1 MGTMMKRLRIPTFHF
16 SPFQWWLAAL
26 ATVMAIGASAGL
38 IVFARGLVV
47 TNLTD
52 LVPWGLWIALDMSSI
67 ALSAGAF
74 LLCAAVYLLGLKQ
87 FQPVARTAT
96 FVGLIGYSM
105 AMLCLVLDI
114 GRPDRFWHAWVFW
127 NPHSVLWEVTMCISL
142 YFAVLALETAPIVG
156 HAEWMQRRWPRLAQ
170 RLTSVHHLAPILAVV
185 GLGLSMLHQS
195 SLGAT
200 YGILKARPIWYRPD
214 LSVLFIASAIAA
226 GPSLTIFASMLAARL
241 TRRAHVNDALFE
253 KLAHYIGWVL
263 VVYLYFRF
271 WDAFSMTYTYLPG
284 RTEGLGLLTSGALSF
299 NFWVGEILLGAVIP
313 ILLLLTPRLRRIP
326 LVRMIAL
333 ALVVGGVVAYRWDTN
348 MVGQM
353 VMLTYLP
360 QEIIARYTDY
370 VPSLIE
376 FLTGAGIVAYGLM
389 AFTLGVR
396 YLNIVD
402 HRGAPEAEHEV
413 RLVTA
418 AAGD

>member
-1 MGTMMKRLRIPTFHF
+1 MMKRLRTLITNLT
-16 SPFQWWLAAL
+16 PFQWWLAAL
-26 ATVMAIGASAGL
+26 AAVMAVGASAGL

-114 GRPDRFWHAWVFW
+114 GRPDRFWHALVYW
-127 NPHSVLWEVTMCISL
+127 NPHSVLWEVTMCITL
-142 YFAVLALETAPIVG
+142 YFTVLALETAPIVG
-156 HAEWMQRRWPRLAQ
+156 HAEWVQRRWPRLAHW
-170 RLTSVHHLAPILAVV
+170 LTEVHRIAPVLAVA

-226 GPSLTIFASMLAARL
+226 GPSLTILASMLAARL

-271 WDAFSMTYTYLPG
+271 WDAFSMTYTYSPG
-284 RTEGLGLLTSGALSF
+284 RTEGLSLLTSGALSF
-299 NFWVGEILLGAVIP
+299 NFWVGEILLGAVVP
-313 ILLLLTPRLRRIP
+313 ILILLTPRLRRIP
-326 LVRMIAL
+326 LVRMMAL

-348 MVGQM
+348 MVGQL

-370 VPSLIE
+370 FPSLIE

-402 HRGAPEAEHEV
+402 HRAAPEAEHAV
-413 RLVTA
+413 RLA
-418 AAGD
+418 LAAGD